1 MIPGFPEDQAE
12 ETFKETS
19 GGALGKGLADGG
31 AACGLNR
38 GLGPRKERARGTAWA
53 AGYGARERDG
63 AVGQRHCQD
72 LLPPQV

>member
-38 GLGPRKERARGTAWA
+38 GLGPRKERGIFFKGHR
-53 AGYGARERDG
+53 
-63 AVGQRHCQD
+63 AVY
-72 LLPPQV
+72 